1 MIHIKITTSDKDFV
15 SVREYKK
22 AMVEVHDAMG
32 KKWHADMLPR
42 HFHRGARQQYGH
54 KPRSKGYIEKKRRM
68 AARRQQIRGVD
79 GQGGYVQRGGEVDN
93 VFSGNL
99 EKMLKRVSTIRAF
112 PSRVTVNM
120 TGPRYVT
127 MRAFQG
133 NRSEAVAKGWK
144 YGKGKAISLTAGQ
157 QPDKIKELTATTE
170 QERRELAEIA
180 DKTLQRAAAGW

>member
-1 MIHIKITTSDKDFV
+1 MIHIKASMSDKDFV
-15 SVREYKK
+15 NVREYKK
-22 AMVEVHDAMG
+22 AMLDVHDAIG

-42 HFHRGARQQYGH
+42 HFYRGARQQYGH
-54 KPRSKGYIEKKRRM
+54 KQRSMAYVEKKKRM
-68 AARRQQIRGVD
+68 AARRQRIKGAD
-79 GQGGYVQRGGEVDN
+79 GQVGFVQRGGEVDN
-93 VFSGNL
+93 VFTGNL
-99 EKMLKRVSTIRAF
+99 EKMLKRVSVIRAY

-133 NRSEAVAKGWK
+133 NRAEAVAKGWK
-144 YGKGKAISLTAGQ
+144 YGKGKAISATAGQ

-180 DKTLQRAAAGW
+180 DKTLERAAAGW